1 MESTLLFITALVATP
16 AFAEALDTYA
26 DVADLVET
34 ARNEWQAPGMSVAG
48 LAP

>member
-16 AFAEALDTYA
+16 AFAEAPDTYA
-26 DVADLVET
+26 EVADLVET